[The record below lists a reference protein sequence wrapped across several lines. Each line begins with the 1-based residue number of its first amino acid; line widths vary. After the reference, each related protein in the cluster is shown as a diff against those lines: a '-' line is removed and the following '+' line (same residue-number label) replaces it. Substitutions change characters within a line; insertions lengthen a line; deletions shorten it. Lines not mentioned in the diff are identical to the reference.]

1 MDEITLEDML
11 LHYESKLKEAA
22 DEIQRI
28 QSQMK
33 KMALL
38 LDDGWRGEAAE
49 ACRDKLQSVIEE
61 LTRADGDLSDAM
73 VKLSAMGAL
82 LTGSGR
88 E

>member
-22 DEIQRI
+22 DEIQCI
-28 QSQMK
+28 QSQMQ
-33 KMALL
+33 KMMLL

-82 LTGSGR
+82 LTESGR